1 VKQALADPFMLLGAI
16 ALGAMIVWEL
26 VKIVRGRTRKPH
38 DE

>member
-1 VKQALADPFMLLGAI
+1 VKAVLADHFMVLGAI

-26 VKIVRGRTRKPH
+26 VKIVRQKPRKPH